1 MKRLNAGLVGVEQ
14 GSLVLFSDFEDG
26 GVMWTGDGPR
36 RKRRKVRFSESFA
49 SPPSVQVALSMWDLD
64 RETNPRADISAI
76 EISETG
82 FTILFQTW
90 GDTRIARVRADWMA
104 IGALPDDALWE
115 VD

>member
-1 MKRLNAGLVGVEQ
+1 MKRLKSGLIGVEQ

-36 RKRRKVRFSESFA
+36 EKRRRITFSECFA
-49 SPPSVQVALSMWDLD
+49 APPSVQVALSMWDLD

-76 EISETG
+76 EVHPGG

-90 GDTRIARVRADWMA
+90 GDTRVARVRADWMA
-104 IGALPDDALWE
+104 IGELADDSLWD